1 MLKQIIQ
8 HTLLLLFLLTI
19 ALNMAAQ
26 EEKIDKQV
34 QVVKAYQPKMG
45 NAYKISEL
53 PEITDTTQTDVRFD
67 YYLLPKRIDTDFE
80 VNPIPAARM
89 VGEPLTELY
98 GNYIKLG
105 LGSKISP
112 EIELHLMNKRSKEH
126 AYGAYFNHHSS
137 GGKVTLDN
145 GDRNYAGYSDNQLKL
160 FGEKFFDNSV
170 LSADAGLDRN
180 TRYFYGYNTDIDT
193 TFEKSDKA
201 DIKQNFLRL
210 NFSADY
216 KTTYVDS
223 AHLNYDI
230 DFDYNYVEDHF
241 NTTENRFQLYGEF
254 DKYYENN
261 IIGLNTGFTSV
272 KQNSSLD
279 TVSNT
284 LYEFN
289 PWIGKFGDEW
299 RIQGGVNFIAEVAD
313 GNTKARFYPVARME
327 YNIVE
332 HYVIPYAGVDGK
344 IQLNSYQAVTKN
356 NPFVLPGLNVA
367 NTNYKMI
374 FFAGLKGNLSS
385 STFYNVKLNYSFFDN
400 MHFFT
405 RNIMATD
412 SAANQFDVTYYEGEV
427 MNLFGEISFDM
438 SEKLTLRAEGNLYQ
452 YTFYSDEENGIAPK
466 PWHKPSF
473 DLTLTG
479 KYNLRNKILLQT
491 DIYFSGKR
499 WVRSIE
505 TETAKELD
513 GYVDV
518 NFGLE
523 YRYSKVLSGYLDFR
537 NLLADNYNKW
547 NNYPVYG
554 LQAFLGITYAF

>member
-1 MLKQIIQ
+1 MFNF
-8 HTLLLLFLLTI
+8 LFLLAFST
-19 ALNMAAQ
+19 AAQ

-53 PEITDTTQTDVRFD
+53 PEIIDTTQTDVRFD

-80 VNPIPAARM
+80 VNPIPAASM

-105 LGSKISP
+105 LGSKFSP
-112 EIELHLMNKRSKEH
+112 EVELHLMNKRSKDR
-126 AYGAYFNHHSS
+126 AYGAYFKHHSS
-137 GGKVTLDN
+137 GGKVTLGN
-145 GDRNYAGYSDNQLKL
+145 GDRTYAGYSDNQLKL
-160 FGEKFFDNSV
+160 FGQKFFDNSV
-170 LSADAGLDRN
+170 FSTDAGIDRN
-180 TRYFYGYNTDIDT
+180 TRYFYGYNTNIDT
-193 TFEKSDKA
+193 TFEKSDRE

-216 KTTYVDS
+216 KTTHVDS

-230 DFDYNYVEDHF
+230 DFDYNYLEDNF

-261 IIGLNTGFTSV
+261 IIGLNTGFTSL
-272 KQNSSLD
+272 KQNSSMD

-284 LYEFN
+284 LYKFN

-299 RIQGGVNFIAEVAD
+299 RIQGGVNFIAEVTN

-332 HYVIPYAGVDGK
+332 HYVIPYAGVDGR
-344 IQLNSYQAVTKN
+344 IQLNSYQDVTKN
-356 NPFVLPGLNVA
+356 NPFILPGLNVA
-367 NTNYKMI
+367 NTNYKMV

-405 RNIMATD
+405 RNIMDTD
-412 SAANQFDVTYYEGEV
+412 SAANQFDVAYYEGEV
-427 MNLFGEISFDM
+427 MNLFGEISFDI
-438 SEKLTLRAEGNLYQ
+438 SEKLMLRAEGNIYQ
-452 YTFYSDEENGIAPK
+452 YAFYSEEQNGIETK

-499 WVRSIE
+499 WVRNIE
-505 TETAKELD
+505 TQTARELD

-518 NFGLE
+518 NLGIE

-537 NLLADNYNKW
+537 NILADNYNKW